1 LGSSEIIHKSVSIHV
16 LNDMYLAAPLAI
28 PMHIQVFYHV
38 LCQDPRRH
46 PTGILEDGE
55 AQYVPRGHLEP
66 YT

>member
-1 LGSSEIIHKSVSIHV
+1 VSIHL